1 MRTSSGGT
9 QKAEVA
15 LIHSQGDSRVNKW
28 LPPIQDFV
36 NFRG

>member
-9 QKAEVA
+9 KKAEVG
-15 LIHSQGDSRVNKW
+15 LIHSQVDSRVNKW
-28 LPPIQDFV
+28 LLPVQGFV